1 MKVRSL
7 LFGMLCMLA
16 LSASLVSCSDEDD
29 VLDDSGSTVSLPQV
43 RAYFLNEGTQ
53 KENNAGIMFYA
64 PNGDAASISDIF
76 KKQNNA
82 QLGDVGQDM
91 IVYEECLYVA
101 VYGSNYLVKLN
112 AAGVVQKRVSFV
124 GDADLSAGIRS
135 IAAEDGY
142 IYASFY
148 GGTVAKIDAN
158 TLQVEKKLT
167 GVGSNLEGVAISER
181 MLYVADSYKV
191 VDSKYVYNKEVA
203 VIDLNT
209 FSLKEKLTVT
219 QNPNMMTEEDDRVY
233 LISWDYSAESYVLQM
248 IEPKNGNKVSQLGYA
263 THMAAKGDLL
273 YLVDSRVD
281 YSHWP
286 EVSARNS
293 FATYDAKSGKMNAT
307 SFLKNVPEELNAA
320 VVYMIEVNGKN
331 GDIYIATTGH
341 GKTNGNVYRFKSDG
355 SFVEQFDCGGQNPK
369 RSVFFN

>member
-148 GGTVAKIDAN
+148 GGTVAKINAN

-167 GVGSNLEGVAISER
+167 GVGSNLEGVAS
-181 MLYVADSYKV
+181 V
-191 VDSKYVYNKEVA
+191 V
-203 VIDLNT
+203 
-209 FSLKEKLTVT
+209 
-219 QNPNMMTEEDDRVY
+219 
-233 LISWDYSAESYVLQM
+233 
-248 IEPKNGNKVSQLGYA
+248 
-263 THMAAKGDLL
+263 H
-273 YLVDSRVD
+273 
-281 YSHWP
+281 
-286 EVSARNS
+286 RN
-293 FATYDAKSGKMNAT
+293 
-307 SFLKNVPEELNAA
+307 
-320 VVYMIEVNGKN
+320 
-331 GDIYIATTGH
+331 
-341 GKTNGNVYRFKSDG
+341 
-355 SFVEQFDCGGQNPK
+355 Q
-369 RSVFFN
+369 

>member
-219 QNPNMMTEEDDRVY
+219 QNPNMMTEEDGRVY

-307 SFLKNVPEELNAA
+307 SFLKNVPEELNTA

-341 GKTNGNVYRFKSDG
+341 GKMNGNVYRFKSDG
-355 SFVEQFDCGGQNPK
+355 SFVEKFDCGGQNPK
-369 RSVFFN
+369 RAVFFN

>member
-219 QNPNMMTEEDDRVY
+219 QNPNMMTEEDGRVY
-233 LISWDYSAESYVLQM
+233 LISWDYSAESYLLQM

-307 SFLKNVPEELNAA
+307 
-320 VVYMIEVNGKN
+320 
-331 GDIYIATTGH
+331 
-341 GKTNGNVYRFKSDG
+341 
-355 SFVEQFDCGGQNPK
+355 
-369 RSVFFN
+369 

>member
-219 QNPNMMTEEDDRVY
+219 QNPNMMTEEDGRVY

-307 SFLKNVPEELNAA
+307 SFLKNVPEELNTA

-331 GDIYIATTGH
+331 GDIYIVTTGH

-355 SFVEQFDCGGQNPK
+355 SFVEKFDCGGQNPK
-369 RSVFFN
+369 RAVFFN